1 MRHQEEFASFY
12 AASKDV
18 CLRSVVAAGTE
29 RAVAEEA
36 VAEAFA
42 RAWASWSRVRMHPAP
57 RAWVVRTALNYRV
70 SQWRKTRREVKL
82 TETAG
87 AQQGTVDP
95 QPSDRTELMAALEQL
110 PQRQREVVVLRLF
123 LDLDTQQTADTL
135 GIASGTVTAHL
146 HRAMTTLRAQP
157 ISIGESSL

>member
-12 AASKDV
+12 EASKDV
-18 CLRSVVAAGTE
+18 CLRSVVAAGTDG
-29 RAVAEEA
+29 AVAEEA

-42 RAWASWSRVRMHPAP
+42 RAWASWSRVRKHPAP

-70 SQWRKTRREVKL
+70 SRWRKTRHEVEL
-82 TETAG
+82 TTTSQP
-87 AQQGTVDP
+87 QQRAVDP
-95 QPSDRTELMAALEQL
+95 QPSGRADLMLALEQL

-146 HRAMTTLRAQP
+146 HRAMTTLRAHP
-157 ISIGESSL
+157 ISIGESWQ

>member
-12 AASKDV
+12 EASKDV
-18 CLRSVVAAGTE
+18 CLRAVVASGTDG
-29 RAVAEEA
+29 AVAEEA

-42 RAWASWSRVRMHPAP
+42 RAWASWSRVRKHPAP

-70 SQWRKTRREVKL
+70 SRWRKTRHEVEL
-82 TETAG
+82 TTTSQN
-87 AQQGTVDP
+87 QQRAVDP
-95 QPSDRTELMAALEQL
+95 QPSSRADLMRALEQL

-123 LDLDTQQTADTL
+123 LDLDTRQTADTL

-146 HRAMTTLRAQP
+146 HRAMTTLRANP
-157 ISIGESSL
+157 ISIGDSSL

>member
-12 AASKDV
+12 EASKDV
-18 CLRSVVAAGTE
+18 CLRSVVASGTD
-29 RAVAEEA
+29 RAAAEEA

-42 RAWASWSRVRMHPAP
+42 RAWASWSRVRKHPVP

-70 SQWRKTRREVKL
+70 SRWRKTRHEVAL
-82 TETAG
+82 TTTSQ
-87 AQQGTVDP
+87 AQQKSVDP
-95 QPSDRTELMAALEQL
+95 QPSGRADLMRALEQL

-123 LDLDTQQTADTL
+123 LDLDTRQTAETL

-146 HRAMTTLRAQP
+146 HRAMTTLRAHA